1 MPLLP
6 HTAVG
11 AVVRA
16 GVGVDPRD
24 RADAE
29 RYLAALTAD
38 ERIREALA
46 ISSPSLDRALRG
58 LLDGAPMK
66 PAAVRKLVLGVTRY
80 VLRAAARP
88 TPFGLLAGIA
98 PVSYADDCR
107 IRVGDAHRAAVRP
120 DSGWLLGL
128 IRPWESEP
136 ALLRKLRVVA
146 HDLGFRR
153 GLRWVLPVSPAPDE
167 TDAPISRTEEVSVRL
182 TPPVRLV
189 LERARRPLPAGEL
202 AAVLAEAYPAAGP
215 AVVERLLVDLVRQG
229 FLLTELR
236 PSLTRTDPLRHVHDV
251 LVSVAEW
258 EKADTLARVAKLL
271 DGCAAEP
278 VGAGAARWRT
288 AADRMRA
295 LHRHDRPLQVDL
307 RMDAEVALP
316 AAVLRE
322 AERAATALWRTAP
335 KNDLVPHL
343 TEYHAAFVERYGIGR
358 AVALLDVLDPHTGL
372 GTPAGYDHPGER
384 ASPGD
389 AAGAADP
396 ARDRVLTELAL
407 TALADGQREIV
418 LDEATLDRLSRT
430 VPQPAPNAAELC
442 VQLTAESQEALAQG
456 DFGLVVSQHTGSS
469 APGALLGR
477 FAYLLDD
484 GAPVARLA
492 REGAASWARPG
503 AEPVHLDF
511 QPLTGGAANVARVP
525 SYWAGRLA
533 IGCFPDTA
541 PGGCPEPA
549 GGTSR
554 EAAAGSCPDAL
565 PGAAPD
571 TGSGAV
577 ADTRLSDAVA
587 DTRSGAVV
595 DARSGAAPDTHLGA
609 PAGTCTSPGI
619 SPEPPVRNARD
630 IALAADDERLYAV
643 DAATGR
649 ELVPQSATVLNF
661 ALAPAAVRLLRE
673 LPAMGRPVWGAWAW
687 GALGS
692 TAPHLPRVR
701 YGRTVLAA
709 AHWKLSDPAL
719 TDPRTPDEEWGRAL
733 EVWRA
738 RWKVP
743 RQVSA
748 GVADRRVVLDLDAPL
763 HRALLRR
770 ELAGGAEPVAYE
782 TPEEFGPGES
792 WLRDP
797 RGDAHRGELV
807 LPVFPAVPPRPV
819 PASLDTVA
827 PSVSRDPVR
836 PTEAADPRPTV
847 ASTDTLSSA
856 GSADASASPSA
867 GETPPAPMPPA
878 PVDDPALLPVTDAPV
893 LLRSGEEDGRRHRSW
908 FYGKLHAVPARQDE
922 VLVDHLPRL
931 LAALPD
937 GGGRWFFIR
946 YADPEPH
953 LRLRFHGDPGLL
965 WSRLA
970 PVVLDWADDL
980 YEQRLA
986 GRLVVDRYEPETVR
1000 YGGPGSLD
1008 AAERFF
1014 HHDSL
1019 TVLEQLG
1026 LLTSGAVTAPVP
1038 ALAAAHYVD
1047 LVRQVHGEQWP
1058 DWFLRMPRD
1067 EQHQSYA
1074 HTHRSAVLGLLADG
1088 TALAAAVRADRAGA
1102 LSAFPA
1108 ASRRTVLAALLHMHH
1123 NRLAGIQRTAERRS
1137 LALARAVAEAER
1149 GHVRRQR

>member
-11 AVVRA
+11 AVARS
-16 GVGVDPRD
+16 GTGIDPRD

-98 PVSYADDCR
+98 PVSFADGCR

-128 IRPWESEP
+128 VRPWESES

-153 GLRWVLPVSPAPDE
+153 GSRWVLPVSPAPDE
-167 TDAPISRTEEVSVRL
+167 SDASASRTEEVSVRL
-182 TPPVRLV
+182 TGPVRLV
-189 LERARRPLPAGEL
+189 LERARSPLPAGEL
-202 AAVLAEAYPAAGP
+202 AALLAEAYPTAGS
-215 AVVERLLVDLVRQG
+215 AVVERLIADLVRQG

-236 PSLTRTDPLRHVHDV
+236 PPLTRTDPLRHVHDV

-271 DGCAAEP
+271 DGLAAEP
-278 VGAGAARWRT
+278 VGAGAARWHT
-288 AADRMRA
+288 AADRLRA

-307 RMDAEVALP
+307 RMDTEVTLP

-322 AERAATALWRTAP
+322 AERAAAALWRTAP
-335 KNDLVPHL
+335 KDDPVPHL
-343 TEYHAAFVERYGIGR
+343 TEYHTAFVERYGIGR

-372 GTPAGYDHPGER
+372 GTPAGYDRPGER
-384 ASPGD
+384 GTQG
-389 AAGAADP
+389 GATGADP
-396 ARDRVLTELAL
+396 ARDRVLAELAL

-442 VQLTAESQEALAQG
+442 VQLTAESREAVAQ
-456 DFGLVVSQHTGSS
+456 DEFGLVVSQTTGST

-484 GAPVARLA
+484 GEPIARLA
-492 REGAASWARPG
+492 REGAASAARPG

-541 PGGCPEPA
+541 PGACLEA
-549 GGTSR
+549 VGG
-554 EAAAGSCPDAL
+554 
-565 PGAAPD
+565 
-571 TGSGAV
+571 
-577 ADTRLSDAVA
+577 
-587 DTRSGAVV
+587 
-595 DARSGAAPDTHLGA
+595 
-609 PAGTCTSPGI
+609 TSPGI
-619 SPEPPVRNARD
+619 SAGAPVRNARD

-643 DAATGR
+643 DVATGR

-661 ALAPAAVRLLRE
+661 VLAPAAVRLLRE
-673 LPAMGRPVWGAWAW
+673 LPAMGRPLWAAWSW

-719 TDPRTPDEEWGRAL
+719 TDARTGDEEWGRAL
-733 EVWRA
+733 DAWRA

-743 RQVSA
+743 RHVSV
-748 GVADRRVVLDLDAPL
+748 GVLDRRVVLDLEAPL

-770 ELAGGAEPVAYE
+770 ELAGGADPVAYE
-782 TPEEFGPGES
+782 TPEECGPGEN
-792 WLRDP
+792 WLRDT
-797 RGDAHRGELV
+797 RGDAYRGELV
-807 LPVFPAVPPRPV
+807 LPVFPARPLAPEPASSDTV
-819 PASLDTVA
+819 RPTASLDTVRPA
-827 PSVSRDPVR
+827 ASLDAVR
-836 PTEAADPRPTV
+836 PTASADAVRPAESADTV
-847 ASTDTLSSA
+847 RPAESGDARSVLASTTGTLPPT
-856 GSADASASPSA
+856 GSADAPTPPLPGATSPSPVA
-867 GETPPAPMPPA
+867 GPTPLPA
-878 PVDDPALLPVTDAPV
+878 TGAPV
-893 LLRSGEEDGRRHRSW
+893 LLRSGQEDGRRHRAW
-908 FYGKLHAVPARQDE
+908 FYGKLHTVPARQDE
-922 VLVDHLPRL
+922 VLVEHLPRL

-953 LRLRFHGDPGLL
+953 LRLRFHGDPGQL

-970 PVVLDWADDL
+970 PVILDWADDL

-1026 LLTSGAVTAPVP
+1026 PLASGAVTAPPPV
-1038 ALAAAHYVD
+1038 LAAAHYVD

-1058 DWFLRMPRD
+1058 EWFLRIPRD
-1067 EQHQSYA
+1067 EQHQPYA
-1074 HTHRSAVLGLLADG
+1074 HTHRSEVLGLLADD
-1088 TALAAAVRADRAGA
+1088 TALAPAARADRARA
-1102 LSAFPA
+1102 LGAFPA
-1108 ASRRTVLAALLHMHH
+1108 ASQRTVLASLLHMHH
-1123 NRLAGIQRTAERRS
+1123 NRIAGIQRTAERRS

-1149 GHVRRQR
+1149 GDVRRQR